1 LAIWQVAIGP
11 ERLKNRLIFTVAM
24 ARRAKKDRLGFKAE
38 PVWGFSLT
46 IRWRIV
52 GW

>member
-1 LAIWQVAIGP
+1 VAIGP
-11 ERLKNRLIFTVAM
+11 ERLKNRPFFKVAI
-24 ARRAKKDRLGFKAE
+24 ARRAKKDRLGLKAE

-52 GW
+52 GG

>member
-1 LAIWQVAIGP
+1 LGQKGSKTDHFSRCQSLGAQ
-11 ERLKNRLIFTVAM
+11 
-24 ARRAKKDRLGFKAE
+24 KKDRLGFKAE